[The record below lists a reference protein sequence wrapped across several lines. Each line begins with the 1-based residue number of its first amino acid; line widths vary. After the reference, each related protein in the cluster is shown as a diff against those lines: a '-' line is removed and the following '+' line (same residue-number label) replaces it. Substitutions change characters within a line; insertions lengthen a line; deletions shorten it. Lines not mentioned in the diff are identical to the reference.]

1 MGEGVSKEQFYFS
14 HVGILIN
21 RQVHVGRK
29 KKRCADRDH
38 GGFKSEKPG
47 RCQLSC
53 PPGFRKDSL
62 TVPSQLLPQTPV
74 CSQTS
79 GSPDCRS
86 AARGGAGFRGPNTH
100 RVLSQGRSQGWGSAA
115 AHIQRPGVIRALPDL
130 ATRPLKLPLFPPS
143 APSSYPGKNPRETRE
158 KTLSRRAQHKRNLQW
173 GLRPETSQ
181 SRVGQRGRGGSAGG
195 GRAARRM
202 HAGVL
207 GLSALLLA
215 AEQVKRTSLPT
226 TAVMVSG

>member
-1 MGEGVSKEQFYFS
+1 M
-14 HVGILIN
+14 IN

-143 APSSYPGKNPRETRE
+143 APSSYPGKKPERNPGKNVEPKSPAQTQPAVGSPAGNLPVPGRPEGKGRERR
-158 KTLSRRAQHKRNLQW
+158 RRAGGAEDAR
-173 GLRPETSQ
+173 
-181 SRVGQRGRGGSAGG
+181 RGSGPVCPAAG
-195 GRAARRM
+195 GRAERA
-202 HAGVL
+202 
-207 GLSALLLA
+207 
-215 AEQVKRTSLPT
+215 
-226 TAVMVSG
+226 